1 MHAGLVL
8 PYDIQALSIKYA
20 WTQEMKI
27 NFGNVLSLF
36 SPLRSLFDYLNMP
49 SSAFVSCREFIIVH
63 VGDGAMTR
71 RRARSHG
78 GCLEILIL

>member
-27 NFGNVLSLF
+27 NFGNVL
-36 SPLRSLFDYLNMP
+36 SLFDYLNMP